1 MHIALTGAT
10 GFAGKLILQE
20 LLREKH
26 TVKALARNP
35 EALKNK
41 NIEIVPGDLADAT
54 ALAKLVNNAQCVVH
68 VAGAIMAQ
76 NRSGYFKANLDG
88 TKLLYAAAKSAGA
101 ARFIYI
107 SSITARESL
116 LSDYAASKAAAE
128 LFLVGQKHGPEV
140 LILRPSAI
148 YGPGDKATLPLLK
161 GLQSRYAILPGR
173 ASARFS
179 LIHVQDFAR
188 VVASSITSPVCG
200 ILEVDDL
207 SGGHTWA
214 ELVNIHRDLTG
225 MPQTTLFAPKA
236 AAHIVAGCVELFGLI
251 ARKPTMANR
260 GKVTELYH
268 QDWVARGANWP
279 RDNPIVLKQGYEDT
293 LKWYIEHG
301 WLQNKFQIARRFT

>member
-1 MHIALTGAT
+1 MQIALTGAT

-35 EALKNK
+35 NALKNS
-41 NIEIVPGDLADAT
+41 NAEIVPGDLADTT
-54 ALAKLVNNAQCVVH
+54 ALAKLVEGAQCVVH
-68 VAGAIMAQ
+68 VAGAIIAH
-76 NRSGYFKANLDG
+76 NRAGYFKANLDG
-88 TKLLYAAAKSAGA
+88 TKLLYAASKNAGV

-107 SSITARESL
+107 SSITAREPL

-128 LFLVGQKHGPEV
+128 LFLGGQKNRPGV

-173 ASARFS
+173 ASSKFS

-188 VVASSITSPVCG
+188 VVASSISSPVAG
-200 ILEVDDL
+200 MLEVDDL

-214 ELVNIHRDLTG
+214 DLANINRDLTG
-225 MPQTTLFAPKA
+225 MPQSTFFVPKA
-236 AAHIVAGCVELFGLI
+236 AAHAVASCAELFGLI
-251 ARKPTMANR
+251 ARKPSITNR

-268 QDWVARGANWP
+268 GDWVARGANWP
-279 RDNPIVLKQGYEDT
+279 RDNPIGLKQGYEDT

>member
-35 EALKNK
+35 DALKSN
-41 NIEIVPGDLADAT
+41 NAEIVPGDLADVT
-54 ALAKLVNNAQCVVH
+54 ALAKLVESAQCVVH
-68 VAGAIMAQ
+68 VAGAIKAQ
-76 NRSGYFKANLDG
+76 NRAGYFKANLDG
-88 TKLLYAAAKSAGA
+88 TKLLYAASKNAGV

-107 SSITARESL
+107 SSITAREPL
-116 LSDYAASKAAAE
+116 LSGYAASKAAAE
-128 LFLVGQKHGPEV
+128 LFLGGQKHGPEV

-148 YGPGDKATLPLLK
+148 YGPDDKATLPLLK
-161 GLQSRYAILPGR
+161 GLQTRYAILPGR
-173 ASARFS
+173 ASAKFS

-188 VVASSITSPVCG
+188 VVASSISSPVSG
-200 ILEVDDL
+200 MLEVDDL

-214 ELVNIHRDLTG
+214 DLANINRDLTG

-236 AAHIVAGCVELFGLI
+236 AAHAVASCAELFGLI
-251 ARKPTMANR
+251 ARKPSMTNR

-268 QDWVARGANWP
+268 GDWVARGANWP
-279 RDNPIVLKQGYEDT
+279 RDNPIGLKQGYEDT